1 MWEFHDRLEAHISE
15 RTCRAEIASF
25 SRHGQFVPVLGRSLH
40 GDASYDA
47 ELITGA
53 RRLFVARHLN
63 KPLAVELRVL
73 SDMEA
78 LIAMD
83 AENRLRRDISPYE
96 RALSYAA
103 WLRSGH
109 FGSQDEI
116 ARALKISPSQVSR
129 VLRLAQL
136 PTVVVESFANPT
148 EIRELWGLSLLAAL
162 QDRGTR
168 QILLDTARSL
178 AAQAGR
184 RPAKEVYRLLRA
196 ATAKGRKLKRPQ
208 HDIVIR
214 GDSGTKLF
222 RIRHQRDLVALL
234 LPLESLAEQTL
245 TDITAAV
252 SRILHAAIVQP
263 ADLPAVIRPKPNQ
276 DRVPG

>member
-1 MWEFHDRLEAHISE
+1 
-15 RTCRAEIASF
+15 
-25 SRHGQFVPVLGRSLH
+25 LH